1 VVVAWLVLGVVLV
14 AIELHHF
21 AFYALFGAL
30 GAFAAALVAVFFPSA
45 IAVQALVVVAA
56 ALVGILAVR
65 PHVSEALH
73 RRHDTAT
80 ARGVHGSLVGET
92 VLTLDVVGDARHP
105 GHVRL
110 AGERWLATSGADTP
124 IPAGTAVW
132 VTAVEG
138 TTLTVWPVDGSSGY
152 VDIEALHP
160 PATAN
165 EDRAPEEAEGDEA

>member
-30 GAFAAALVAVFFPSA
+30 GAFAAALVAVFLPSA
-45 IAVQALVVVAA
+45 IAVQALVVVGA

-73 RRHDTAT
+73 RRHDTST

-138 TTLTVWPVDGSSGY
+138 TTLVVWPVDGSSGY
-152 VDIEALHP
+152 VDIEALRP

-165 EDRAPEEAEGDEA
+165 EDRASEEAEGDEA